1 MTDKRYETK
10 QKNHKCTKRE
20 RVKYKKYTKI
30 KKILKKI
37 YQEDLCYTKF
47 FLVYLKKKLAEG
59 TASQWSLSVSL

>member
-30 KKILKKI
+30 KK
-37 YQEDLCYTKF
+37 DLWNNKQTTQKQQF
-47 FLVYLKKKLAEG
+47 F
-59 TASQWSLSVSL
+59 